1 MVGVPSVVPHLSS
14 ERIEVHGGWLSFSG
28 CWRSDQR
35 GVRVSASCV
44 YCVAEKEK
52 QGSARGRTSGASKI
66 PTHKLTHRKGILA
79 TPPAETTDVPC
90 HGRRGGFESHR
101 PRYSFQALAA
111 KAISWRGKPAEVEA
125 NLGGQQSMCWLVPLW
140 FQKEGEKNERHLCLL
155 VAESTDTHGRAPE
168 KAALYHWVVRADSS
182 LGIRDTRT
190 IQVPRLPMGFHRFL
204 TGHCRATAAL

>member
-1 MVGVPSVVPHLSS
+1 MVGVPSVIPHLSS

-125 NLGGQQSMCWLVPLW
+125 NLGGPTVNVLVGSIMVP
-140 FQKEGEKNERHLCLL
+140 KGRREKREAF
-155 VAESTDTHGRAPE
+155 V
-168 KAALYHWVVRADSS
+168 
-182 LGIRDTRT
+182 
-190 IQVPRLPMGFHRFL
+190 L
-204 TGHCRATAAL
+204 TGCRINRYAW